1 MRQKLYDFIK
11 EKYDSEPE
19 YLWARF
25 PDYAVFRHSDNNKWF
40 AIVMTVAGGK
50 LGLENKKQVEILNL
64 KLSEPLFVD
73 LLVRR
78 EGFLRGYHI
87 SRGNWISVL
96 LDGTVPFDEIIP
108 LLAES
113 YAVTAS
119 KQKRQK
125 LRPPKEWIIPANPK
139 YYDIE
144 RAFDSETEIDWKQG
158 AGIKTGDTVFMYVG
172 APVSA
177 VLFKCKVIKT
187 DIPFEYTDENLT
199 ISSLM
204 RIKLEKR
211 YATEEFTFDRLRKE
225 FGIFAVRGPRGIPN
239 SLSAALKDE

>member
-64 KLSEPLFVD
+64 KLSDPLFVD

-177 VLFKCKVIKT
+177 VLFKCKVVKT